1 MNQYEVYRR
10 VINKIMNREM
20 KKKYGYYDFVFYLN
34 PIQYL
39 TNREVVSV
47 YSIEEIV
54 SINLKKTIT
63 MYQKDR
69 LISDLKSCLNSIIP
83 FVEGGDYKRISRVK
97 IKINQRVCSGIIPIY
112 PNLKRQIHD

>member
-10 VINKIMNREM
+10 VINKLLNREM

-39 TNREVVSV
+39 NNREF
-47 YSIEEIV
+47 YSDYGITEIV
-54 SINLKKTIT
+54 SVNIKNTIT

-69 LISDLKSCLNSIIP
+69 LALDLKNCLNNIIP
-83 FVEGGDYKRISRVK
+83 YVEGMSYMRISKVI
-97 IKINQRVCSGIIPIY
+97 IKTNQRVCSGIIDPIA
-112 PNLKRQIHD
+112 PSRRQ